1 MKVLIPLLRG
11 GFSLLLGLLN
21 LLLRVLLIGWGVG
34 AIWWSSLPWP
44 WLRMLLAALFL
55 VAGGWMLWR
64 MRPARRGFVS
74 FTVMF
79 TVVAVGWLMI
89 QATHQRDWAT
99 DVAVLPR
106 AEIEGD
112 RVIIRGV
119 RNFDY
124 REGAE
129 PVVRYEDREVLISHL
144 KSLDLFV
151 SFSGKPGPMAHT
163 FVSFGFDNAPPVCIS
178 IEARRRA
185 GDFYRPVASM
195 FKQFELIYV
204 VGDERDIVRVRTN
217 YRKENVCL
225 YHLRVKP
232 ENVRALF
239 LNYLDRMNRIEHTPE
254 FYNLLSNNCTINI
267 HKHLAE
273 TRGPAPWDWAMLLNG
288 WTARLAYQRGAVDT
302 TRPYEE
308 LEQNSRINERAV
320 AADREPDFSQRLREN
335 LPMPAGF

>member
-1 MKVLIPLLRG
+1 MKALRSFLSG
-11 GFSLLLGLLN
+11 GFRLLLGLLN

-34 AIWWSSLPWP
+34 ALWWSSLPWSG
-44 WLRMLLAALFL
+44 LRMLLAVLFL
-55 VAGGWMLWR
+55 TAGIWMLWR

-74 FTVMF
+74 FTIMF
-79 TVVAVGWLMI
+79 AVVVAGWTMI
-89 QATHQRDWAT
+89 QPTHQRNWAT

-106 AEIEGD
+106 VEIEGD
-112 RVIIRGV
+112 RVIIHNV

-129 PVVRYEDREVLISHL
+129 PVVRYEDREVLLSHL

-163 FVSFGFDNAPPVCIS
+163 FVSFVFDNVPPVCIS

-185 GDFYRPVASM
+185 GDSYRPVASM
-195 FKQFELIYV
+195 FKQFELIYIA
-204 VGDERDIVRVRTN
+204 GDERDIVRVRTN

-239 LNYLDRMNRIEHTPE
+239 LNYLERMNRIEREPE

-288 WTARLAYQRGAVDT
+288 WTARLAYERGAVDT
-302 TRPYEE
+302 TRLYEE
-308 LEQNSRINERAV
+308 LEKISRINDRAL
-320 AADREPDFSQRLREN
+320 AADRDPDFSERIRDS